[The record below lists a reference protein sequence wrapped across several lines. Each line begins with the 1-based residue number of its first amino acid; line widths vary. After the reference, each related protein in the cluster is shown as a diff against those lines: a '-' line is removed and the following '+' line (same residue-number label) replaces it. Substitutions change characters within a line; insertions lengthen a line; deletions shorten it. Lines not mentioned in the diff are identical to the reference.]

1 MTTIQSGGMRGAA
14 VDEAHVLDLY
24 EKNGRWSGDPEA
36 QAALARIKQEAELT
50 IARFAGS
57 GF

>member
-1 MTTIQSGGMRGAA
+1 MRGAA